1 MGVGFPL
8 LMMGTVTLLI
18 KQAPAG
24 IAIAAAAMVV
34 IGVGLF
40 FDPR

>member
-8 LMMGTVTLLI
+8 LMMGTVTLFI
-18 KQAPAG
+18 KAAPTG
-24 IAIAAAAMVV
+24 IAIIAAAMVV
-34 IGVGLF
+34 VGVGLF